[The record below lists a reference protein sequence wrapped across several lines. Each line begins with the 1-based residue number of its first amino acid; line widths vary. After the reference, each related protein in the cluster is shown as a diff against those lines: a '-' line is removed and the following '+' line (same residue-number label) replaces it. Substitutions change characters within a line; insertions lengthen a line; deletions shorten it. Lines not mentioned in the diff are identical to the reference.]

1 LLQFSQYQHSHISD
15 KAMAEEDVDLRNLY
29 EALTKERQ
37 KVEVLTQTVRILER
51 EKEALKMEMGMEL
64 SAEKHS
70 QLGLQSLLK
79 AMQDLELGAEAEKR
93 KIRAEL
99 EKALDEAEEEIE
111 FLSTENDNLKSEVAR
126 LTSSLKSS
134 EANLESVQAQAVLL
148 SSNRRKSSSSRLK
161 PT

>member
-1 LLQFSQYQHSHISD
+1 
-15 KAMAEEDVDLRNLY
+15 MAEEDADLRNVY

-70 QLGLQSLLK
+70 QVGLQSLLK
-79 AMQDLELGAEAEKR
+79 AMQDLEAGAEAEKR

-111 FLSTENDNLKSEVAR
+111 FLSTENDSLKSELSQLNSTLKTCSA
-126 LTSSLKSS
+126 SL
-134 EANLESVQAQAVLL
+134 ELAQAQAVLL
-148 SSNRRKSSSSRLK
+148 SSNRRTSSLNSLK
-161 PT
+161 RI